1 MVDKRYFNDQ
11 IADFEALKIKLASPE
26 EVRSWSHGEI
36 TKSETINYR
45 TLKPEKDGLFC
56 ERIFGP
62 TRDWEC
68 YCGKY
73 KHRRYEGVICDK
85 CGVEVT
91 RSRVRRE
98 RMGHISLAAPC
109 AHVWYFK
116 GSVSPLSILFGVSN
130 KYLQRV
136 IYFTNYLIIEVD
148 EEKRKKVLSNLGRD
162 HKNEIDKI
170 RLGQKQKIKEI
181 KNKAQKEKEEVK
193 KKIKDKEAQEL
204 ALTELEIQTKRKIQ
218 QTKVE
223 QEKQE
228 KTIDR
233 LYQFLEK
240 KVKSM
245 AFLDF
250 LSEDEYFTLCDHGAG
265 DFFTAKMGAEGLISA
280 IKKLDLKKTLK
291 ELRKATKE
299 TRSKTKLRKLYQRI
313 TLINDLIEAEID
325 PVWMIMDIL
334 PVLPP
339 DLRPMVQLTGGK
351 FATSDLNDLY
361 RRVIN
366 RNNRLNNLIDIGAP
380 EIILRNEKRMLQ
392 EAVDNLIDSS
402 QIRRRQRSSYREL
415 RSLSEML
422 KGKKGRFRQNLL
434 GKRVDYSGRSVIIVG
449 PKLKLDQCGL
459 PKEIALEM
467 FKPHVLHEMI
477 IQGLA
482 PNIRSAKVV
491 LEQRPPEVYDVLAKV
506 VKNKVVLLNRAPT
519 LHKLSVQAFYPVLV
533 DGLAIKLHP
542 CVCSGF
548 NADFDGDQMAV
559 HLPLSEEAQVE
570 AIEKMTPSN
579 NLLKP
584 ADGSPVSVPSRKEMA
599 LGIYYLTTIDPAGKV
614 YSSVLDFNEAIL
626 VYQRGKLGLRQPVKA
641 WYQGKEVK
649 TSVGRIIFNKILP
662 EEIGFVNE
670 NVDSTLLKKIFNQLL
685 NNNDKELVVEMI
697 DKVKDLGFW
706 AGTISGLSVGVNDN
720 LLYPNK
726 DKVIAQAEKR
736 VLEVNE
742 SFEQGLIT
750 ESEKERLA
758 QQIWIETTEELADK
772 TWELFDETS
781 PVKLIIDAKVS
792 RASRDQVK
800 QLSAMRGLLVD
811 PMGNIVP
818 MPTKSN
824 FREGLSVFEYI
835 TSARGSRK
843 GLTDTALKTA
853 DAGYLTRRLVDAAH
867 DMLVREE
874 DCGTK
879 KGIKISR
886 KGLRA
891 EKFEA
896 RVLGRFLAEPV
907 KKGRKT
913 LIKQNEIINEKALS
927 LIKKEKIDSVVVRSA
942 LTCQTAYGVC
952 SKCYGWDFST
962 RKLAEIGT
970 PVGVLAAQ
978 SIGEP
983 GTQLTMRTKHSGGV
997 IGADVTQGL
1006 PRVEELFETR
1016 TPKSM
1021 SPIAEIDGKV
1031 TIKKKE
1037 DGNLIVIT
1045 NDDDARE
1052 YYVPAILELK
1062 VKKGDKI
1069 LAGTQL
1075 AAGAL
1080 DIEDVLKVRGR
1091 EEAQKYLL
1099 AEIQGV
1105 YESQG
1110 IGINDRH
1117 FEVIIR
1123 KMSSKVHISS
1133 AGDTDLI
1140 IDSDVDWEVFRAE
1153 NRKAR
1158 KASKQ
1163 PARGKR
1169 IVLGISRTALTT
1181 NSWLS
1186 AASFQTTTNVLTN
1199 SSLKGKIDP
1208 LIGLKE
1214 NVIIGRLIPTTP
1226 ERAKVNEDWLDF

>member
-1 MVDKRYFNDQ
+1 MTDKRDFHNQ
-11 IADFEALKIKLASPE
+11 VTDFEALKVKLASPE
-26 EVRSWSHGEI
+26 EIRSWSHGEI

-73 KHRRYEGVICDK
+73 KHRRYDGVICDK

-98 RMGHISLAAPC
+98 RMGHIGLAAPS

-136 IYFTNYLIIEVD
+136 IYFTNYLIIEIN
-148 EEKRKKVLSNLGRD
+148 EQKRKTVLANLGRD
-162 HKNEIDKI
+162 YKSEIEKTQ
-170 RLGQKQKIKEI
+170 LSQKQKGKEI
-181 KNKAQKEKEEVK
+181 KIASQKEEIEIK
-193 KKIKDKEAQEL
+193 KRLKDKEAQEL
-204 ALTELEIQTKRKIQ
+204 ALAELELRTKRQIQ
-218 QTKVE
+218 QVQLE

-228 KTIDR
+228 KTVNQ

-240 KVKSM
+240 KVKTMS
-245 AFLDF
+245 FLDF
-250 LSEDEYFTLCDHGAG
+250 LSEDEHFTLNDHQAG
-265 DFFTAKMGAEGLISA
+265 DFFTARMGSEALVEA
-280 IKKLDLKKTLK
+280 IKKLNLKETLK
-291 ELRKATKE
+291 DLRKEAE
-299 TRSKTKLRKLYQRI
+299 QTRSKTKLKKLYQRI
-313 TLINDLIEAEID
+313 ALISDLVEANID
-325 PVWMIMDIL
+325 PVWMILNIL

-339 DLRPMVQLTGGK
+339 DLRPMVQLIGGK

-366 RNNRLNNLIDIGAP
+366 RNNRLSNLMDIGAP

-402 QIRRRQRSSYREL
+402 QVRRRQASSYREL

-467 FKPHVLHEMI
+467 FKPYVLHEMI

-491 LEQRPPEVYDVLAKV
+491 LDQRSSEVYDALAKV
-506 VKNKVVLLNRAPT
+506 VENKVILLNRAPT
-519 LHKLSVQAFYPVLV
+519 LHKLSIQAFYPVLV
-533 DGLAIKLHP
+533 DGLAIQLHP

-548 NADFDGDQMAV
+548 NADFDGDQMAA
-559 HLPLSEEAQVE
+559 HLPLSEDAQKEAAQ
-570 AIEKMTPSN
+570 KMTPAS

-584 ADGSPVSVPSRKEMA
+584 ADGSPISIPSRKEMA
-599 LGIYYLTTIDPAGKV
+599 LGIYYLTTIDPQAKA
-614 YSSVLDFNEAIL
+614 YESVLDTEEALL
-626 VYQRGKLGLRQPVKA
+626 VYQRGLLGLRQPVII
-641 WYQGKEVK
+641 WQEGQRIT
-649 TSVGRIIFNKILP
+649 TSIGRIIFNQILP
-662 EEIGFVNE
+662 ESIGFVNE
-670 NVDSTLLKKIFNQLL
+670 NIDSGVLKNIFDRLLGEKDTNT
-685 NNNDKELVVEMI
+685 VVETI
-697 DKVKDLGFW
+697 DRVKDLGFW
-706 AGTISGLSVGVNDN
+706 AGTVSGLSVGVNDI

-726 DKVIAQAEKR
+726 KEVIAQAEKR
-736 VLEVNE
+736 VLGVDQ

-750 ESEKERLA
+750 KKEKERLI

-781 PVKLIIDAKVS
+781 SVRLIIDAKVS

-811 PMGNIVP
+811 PTGNIVP

-824 FREGLSVFEYI
+824 FREGLSGFEYI

-853 DAGYLTRRLVDAAH
+853 DAGYLTRRLVDATH

-879 KGIKISR
+879 KGIVVSR
-886 KGLRA
+886 QGTRG
-891 EKFEA
+891 EKFDSRILG
-896 RVLGRFLAEPV
+896 RVLAEAV
-907 KKGRKT
+907 KRGNKVLLKRGET
-913 LIKQNEIINEKALS
+913 INEEKVS
-927 LIKKEKIDSVVVRSA
+927 LFNKENIDQVVVRSA
-942 LTCQTAYGVC
+942 LTCQTPYGVC
-952 SKCYGWDFST
+952 INCYGWDFSS
-962 RKLAEIGT
+962 RRLATLGT
-970 PVGVLAAQ
+970 PVGILAAQ

-997 IGADVTQGL
+997 IGIDVTQGL
-1006 PRVEELFETR
+1006 PRVEELFEIR
-1016 TPKSM
+1016 MPKSM
-1021 SPIAEIDGKV
+1021 SPIAEINGKV
-1031 TIKKKE
+1031 TIKDRE
-1037 DGNLIVIT
+1037 GGYLVVIT
-1045 NDDDARE
+1045 NDSESRE
-1052 YYVPAILELK
+1052 YYVPAILELR
-1062 VKKGDKI
+1062 VKKGEDV
-1069 LAGTQL
+1069 LVGTQL
-1075 AAGAL
+1075 ASGAL
-1080 DIEDVLKVRGR
+1080 DIEDVLRVKGR
-1091 EEAQKYLL
+1091 EAAQNYLL
-1099 AEIQGV
+1099 AEIQAV

-1123 KMSSKVHISS
+1123 KMSSKVQVLS
-1133 AGDTDLI
+1133 AGDTDMI
-1140 IDSDVDWEVFRAE
+1140 IDSGVDWEVFRAE

-1158 KASKQ
+1158 NNGGRI
-1163 PARGKR
+1163 ARGKR
-1169 IVLGISRTALTT
+1169 TLLGISRTALTT

-1186 AASFQTTTNVLTN
+1186 AASFQTTTNVLTD

-1214 NVIIGRLIPTTP
+1214 NVIIGRLIPVTA
-1226 ERAKVNEDWLDF
+1226 ERAKINEDWLDF

>member
-1 MVDKRYFNDQ
+1 MADKRYFHDQ
-11 IADFEALKIKLASPE
+11 IADFEALKVKLASPK
-26 EVRSWSHGEI
+26 EVRSWSYGEI

-98 RMGHISLAAPC
+98 RMGHINLAAPC
-109 AHVWYFK
+109 THVWYFK
-116 GSVSPLSILFGVSN
+116 GSVSPLSILLGVSN

-136 IYFTNYLIIEVD
+136 IYFTNYLIVAVD
-148 EEKRKKVLSNLGRD
+148 EQKRKTVLANLGRNY
-162 HKNEIDKI
+162 KTELEKV
-170 RLGQKQKIKEI
+170 RLAQKQQAKKIKASLTKEAANI
-181 KNKAQKEKEEVK
+181 KKRL
-193 KKIKDKEAQEL
+193 KDKEAQEL
-204 ALTELEIQTKRKIQ
+204 ALAELELQTKRKIQ
-218 QTKVE
+218 QSQLE
-223 QEKQE
+223 EEKQK
-228 KTIDR
+228 KTVDR
-233 LYQFLEK
+233 LFQFLEK

-250 LSEDEYFTLCDHGAG
+250 LSEDEYFTLRDYQAG
-265 DFFTAKMGAEGLISA
+265 DFFDAQMGAEAVGEA
-280 IKKLDLKKTLK
+280 IKKLDLGKILK
-291 ELRKATKE
+291 DLRKETE
-299 TRSKTKLRKLYQRI
+299 QTRSKTRLRKLYQRI
-313 TLINDLIEAEID
+313 TLIGDLLESEID
-325 PVWMIMDIL
+325 PSWMVLDIL

-366 RNNRLNNLIDIGAP
+366 RNNRLKNLVDIGAP

-402 QIRRRQRSSYREL
+402 QIHRRQRSSYREL

-449 PKLKLDQCGL
+449 PKLELNQCGL
-459 PKEIALEM
+459 PKEVALEM
-467 FKPHVLHEMI
+467 FKPYVLHEMI
-477 IQGLA
+477 IRGLA
-482 PNIRSAKVV
+482 PNIRSAKLI
-491 LEQRPPEVYDVLAKV
+491 LEQRLPEIYDVLAKV

-519 LHKLSVQAFYPVLV
+519 LHKLSIQAFYPILV
-533 DGLAIKLHP
+533 DGLAIQLHP

-559 HLPLSEEAQVE
+559 HLPLSEEAQKE
-570 AIEKMTPSN
+570 AAEQMVPAN

-584 ADGSPVSVPSRKEMA
+584 ADGSPVSIPSRKEMA
-599 LGIYYLTTIDPAGKV
+599 LGIYYLTTLDSRFAPHKM
-614 YSSVLDFNEAIL
+614 VLDIEEAL
-626 VYQRGKLGLRQPVKA
+626 GAYQRRQLALRRPVA
-641 WYQGKEVK
+641 IWYQGKK
-649 TSVGRIIFNKILP
+649 LQTSVGRIIFNQILP
-662 EEIGFVNE
+662 ENIGFVNE
-670 NVDSTLLKKIFNQLL
+670 NVDSSLLKNIFDRLL
-685 NNNDKELVVEMI
+685 NENDRETVVKMI
-697 DKVKDLGFW
+697 DEVKNLGFW
-706 AGTISGLSVGVNDN
+706 AGTLSGLSVGVGDN
-720 LLYPNK
+720 LLYPGK
-726 DKVIAQAEKR
+726 EKVIGQAEKR
-736 VLEVNE
+736 VLEVDQ

-750 ESEKERLA
+750 KQEKERLT

-781 PVKLIIDAKVS
+781 PVRLIIDAKVS

-879 KGIKISR
+879 KGIVISR
-886 KGLRA
+886 QGVRGD
-891 EKFEA
+891 KFGA
-896 RVLGRFLAEPV
+896 RILGRVLAENI

-913 LIKQNEIINEKALS
+913 LLKRGEVIDEEGLAL
-927 LIKKEKIDSVVVRSA
+927 IEKEKINQVTIRSL
-942 LTCQTAYGVC
+942 LTCQTPYGVC
-952 SKCYGWDFST
+952 VKCYGWDFSD
-962 RKLAEIGT
+962 RKIVKIGT

-997 IGADVTQGL
+997 IGIDVTQGL
-1006 PRVEELFETR
+1006 PRVEELFESR

-1021 SPIAEIDGKV
+1021 SPIAEIDGRV
-1031 TIKKKE
+1031 TIKEKE
-1037 DGNLIVIT
+1037 GGFLVVVSNE
-1045 NDDDARE
+1045 DDSRE
-1052 YYVPAILELK
+1052 YYVSGILELRVRKGEK
-1062 VKKGDKI
+1062 V

-1075 AAGAL
+1075 ASGAL
-1080 DIEDVLKVRGR
+1080 DISDVLKVRGW
-1091 EEAQKYLL
+1091 EKAQSYLL
-1099 AEIQGV
+1099 EEIQAV

-1110 IGINDRH
+1110 ININDRH
-1117 FEVIIR
+1117 FEVIVR
-1123 KMSSKVHISS
+1123 KMSSKVHILS
-1133 AGDTDLI
+1133 AGDTDMI
-1140 IDSDVDWEVFRAE
+1140 IDSFVDREVFTAE
-1153 NRKAR
+1153 NKKAR
-1158 KASKQ
+1158 AKNKK

-1169 IVLGISRTALTT
+1169 IILGVSQIALTT

-1199 SSLKGKIDP
+1199 ASLKGKVDP

-1226 ERAKVNEDWLDF
+1226 DRAKVNEDWLDF

>member
-1 MVDKRYFNDQ
+1 MVDKQYFNDQ

-26 EVRSWSHGEI
+26 EIRSWSHGEV

-98 RMGHISLAAPC
+98 RMGHINLAASC

-136 IYFTNYLIIEVD
+136 VYFTNYLIIDVD
-148 EEKRKKVLSNLGRD
+148 EQKRKTVLSNLGRD
-162 HKNEIDKI
+162 YKNEIEKT
-170 RLGQKQKIKEI
+170 RLSQKQKIKEI
-181 KNKAQKEKEEVK
+181 KIVAQKEEAEVK
-193 KKIKDKEAQEL
+193 KKVKDKEAQEL
-204 ALTELEIQTKRKIQ
+204 ALAELTIQTKRKIQ
-218 QTKVE
+218 QVRIE

-233 LYQFLEK
+233 LYQFLEG

-250 LSEDEYFTLCDHGAG
+250 LSEDEYFTLSDHRAG
-265 DFFTAKMGAEGLISA
+265 DFFVAQMGAEALVSA
-280 IKKLDLKKTLK
+280 IKKLDLKKIISQ
-291 ELRKATKE
+291 LRKETDQ
-299 TRSKTKLRKLYQRI
+299 TRSKTKLKKLYQRI
-313 TLINDLIEAEID
+313 TLINDLIEAGID
-325 PVWMIMDIL
+325 PIWMIIDIL

-402 QIRRRQRSSYREL
+402 QIRRRQTSSYREL

-449 PKLKLDQCGL
+449 PKLKLNQCGL

-482 PNIRSAKVV
+482 PNIRSAKMV
-491 LEQRPPEVYDVLAKV
+491 LEQRPSEVYDVLAKV
-506 VKNKVVLLNRAPT
+506 VENKVVLLNRAPT
-519 LHKLSVQAFYPVLV
+519 LHKLSIQAFYPVLV
-533 DGLAIKLHP
+533 DGLAIQLHP

-559 HLPLSEEAQVE
+559 HLPLSEEAQKE
-570 AIEKMTPSN
+570 AAEKMTPNS

-584 ADGSPVSVPSRKEMA
+584 ADGSPVSIPSRKEMA
-599 LGIYYLTTIDPAGKV
+599 LGIYYLTTVDSRIKAYQG
-614 YSSVLDFNEAIL
+614 VLDLEEAL
-626 VYQRGKLGLRQPVKA
+626 WVYQRGVLGLRQPVTI
-641 WYQGKEVK
+641 WHQGKKVD
-649 TSVGRIIFNKILP
+649 TSVGRIIFNQILP
-662 EEIGFVNE
+662 EKIGFVND
-670 NVDSTLLKKIFNQLL
+670 NVDSGLLKDIFNQLFDDD
-685 NNNDKELVVEMI
+685 NQELVAEMI
-697 DKVKDLGFW
+697 DRVKDLGFW
-706 AGTISGLSVGVNDN
+706 AGTISGLSVGVSDN
-720 LLYPNK
+720 LLYKDK
-726 DKVIAQAEKR
+726 DKVIARAERR
-736 VLEVNE
+736 VLEVNQ

-750 ESEKERLA
+750 RQEKERLS
-758 QQIWIETTEELADK
+758 QQVWIETTEELADK
-772 TWELFDETS
+772 TWELFDESS

-867 DMLVREE
+867 DMLIRED

-879 KGIKISR
+879 KGIIIAR
-886 KGLRA
+886 KGSRA
-891 EKFEA
+891 GKFEA
-896 RVLGRFLAEPV
+896 RILGRVLAKAV
-907 KKGRKT
+907 KKAGKT
-913 LIKQNEIINEKALS
+913 LIAQGEVIDEELVE
-927 LIKKEKIDSVVVRSA
+927 LIKKEKIDAVTVRSP
-942 LTCQTAYGVC
+942 LTCQTPYGVC
-952 SKCYGWDFST
+952 VKCYGWDFST
-962 RKLAEIGT
+962 RKLVEAGT

-1021 SPIAEIDGKV
+1021 SPIAEIDGRV
-1031 TIKKKE
+1031 TIKEK
-1037 DGNLIVIT
+1037 DGGRVVIIA

-1052 YYVPAILELK
+1052 YYVPAILELL

-1080 DIEDVLKVRGR
+1080 NIEDVLRVRGR

-1123 KMSSKVHISS
+1123 KMSSKVHVLS
-1133 AGDTDLI
+1133 AGDTDMI

-1158 KASKQ
+1158 SANKR

-1186 AASFQTTTNVLTN
+1186 AASFQTTTNVLTH